1 MTQGRAKLLA
11 QYGAFLDST
20 LSQRLARQREQSQAW
35 LVPWAKDIAAN
46 VPAYAQF
53 LAQQQFDVAEL
64 CSAKDFARLPVMTK
78 DNYMRAFPLPQRCRD
93 GRLASCETVAVSS
106 GSTGTP
112 MFWPRS
118 MTHELDIATRFEQV
132 FVDSFRAHER
142 TTLAIICFAMGTWV
156 GGVFSAQ
163 CCRLLNQKGLPITVL
178 TPGNNKAEILRVVT
192 ELGPLFE
199 QTVLLGYPPFI
210 KDVIDSG
217 RTANVDWARYAPKL
231 VFAGEVFS
239 EEWRELVCQRVGT
252 RDPVSDTASLYGTA
266 DGGVLGNETPL
277 SITIRRMLATQPVL
291 AAELF
296 GESRL
301 PTLVQYDPCSRYFEV
316 ANNTLVVSGES
327 GVPLV
332 RYHIADKGGLFAFD
346 ELMQWISVRIGD
358 PLVELTKSAR
368 DAVRD
373 LPFVYVFGRADF
385 TVSYFGANVYPENIS
400 VGLEQAEI
408 RDWVTGKFVLE
419 VVSTEDLNE
428 ALSVTIELAPAER
441 ASEERRVLAAQ
452 VLQRELVRLN
462 SEYANYVPPASQ
474 PLRINLLDHGN
485 AELFP
490 VGVKHRYTRNSTM
503 RKP

>member
-1 MTQGRAKLLA
+1 MQRRASLLA
-11 QYGAFLDST
+11 QYGAFLDTT
-20 LSQRLARQREQSQAW
+20 LSQRLTRQRRESSAW
-35 LVPWAKDIAAN
+35 LVPWVQDVVAH
-46 VPAYAQF
+46 VPAYGEF
-53 LAQQQFDVAEL
+53 LAQQGFDFAALRSVA
-64 CSAKDFARLPVMTK
+64 DFARLPLMTK
-78 DNYMRAFPLPQRCRD
+78 DNYMRVFPLPQRCRD

-118 MTHELDIATRFEQV
+118 ITDELDIATRFEQV

-199 QTVLLGYPPFI
+199 QIVLLGYPPFI

-217 RTANVDWARYAPKL
+217 RAARIDWARYAPKL

-239 EEWRELVCQRVGT
+239 EEWRELVCQRIGAS
-252 RDPVSDTASLYGTA
+252 DPSTATASLYGTA

-277 SITIRRMLATQPVL
+277 SITIRRMLATQPIL

-296 GESRL
+296 GEARL

-316 ANNTLVVSGES
+316 TNNTLVVSGES

-346 ELMQWISVRIGD
+346 ELMQWIAGRIGN
-358 PLVELTKSAR
+358 PLAELAESAR

-400 VGLEQAEI
+400 VGLEQTEI

-419 VVSTEDLNE
+419 VASTEDLNE
-428 ALSVTIELAPAER
+428 VLSVTIELVPAEH
-441 ASEERRVLAAQ
+441 ANEERRVVAAQ

-474 PLRINLLDHGN
+474 PLRINLLDNGDP
-485 AELFP
+485 EFFP
-490 VGVKHRYTRNSTM
+490 VGVKHRYTRKSGTGM
-503 RKP
+503 Q